1 MKKWYYK
8 SEKEFFKWAILF
20 IVWFSPM
27 VELKA
32 QSVYQVATQTFK
44 ESKNWNQGDT
54 LKVIGEKSS
63 IKIQSWN
70 KNVIEVE
77 IKFVSKHPEKAI
89 ALSELSYLHYN
100 FESFEK
106 LFVLNNYFQSNDKYQ
121 KVRGVLIVEYIIKVP
136 IYCPI
141 KLENQYGSIQI
152 KNLDSDISI
161 ISKFTDVN
169 LFDTKGYLKLLTTFG
184 KVNLEKHDGDIQF
197 ETNRTDVVGAQLN
210 SNISGTA
217 FYGQILFDQDF
228 RRNIVISAKRTA
240 VNIVLADA
248 IEAYN
253 FELQSLFGEVLIPD
267 KLGESHKS
275 KFEKSGDYAD
285 TKISINTTHSNI
297 NIQSKV
303 KEYVKN

>member
-89 ALSELSYLHYN
+89 ALSELSYL
-100 FESFEK
+100 
-106 LFVLNNYFQSNDKYQ
+106 Q
-121 KVRGVLIVEYIIKVP
+121 
-136 IYCPI
+136 
-141 KLENQYGSIQI
+141 
-152 KNLDSDISI
+152 
-161 ISKFTDVN
+161 
-169 LFDTKGYLKLLTTFG
+169 
-184 KVNLEKHDGDIQF
+184 
-197 ETNRTDVVGAQLN
+197 
-210 SNISGTA
+210 
-217 FYGQILFDQDF
+217 
-228 RRNIVISAKRTA
+228 
-240 VNIVLADA
+240 
-248 IEAYN
+248 
-253 FELQSLFGEVLIPD
+253 
-267 KLGESHKS
+267 
-275 KFEKSGDYAD
+275 
-285 TKISINTTHSNI
+285 
-297 NIQSKV
+297 
-303 KEYVKN
+303 